1 MKNKLLVSACLMG
14 FQVRYNGSEKAQLAA
29 TLSRWQQAGRLVI
42 HCPELAAGL
51 PTPRLP
57 AEILGGTGGDVLAG
71 RARIVEATAATSPDI
86 ISWPPG
92 WPSAPPGKRAV
103 RQRYSPTAALPAAAS
118 LSMTVPFADG
128 AKRAPAWPPTY
139 SAPTA
144 SRYFPTGK
152 SRSCSPG
159 WHRRSRMMIQ
169 CKRVYDPQE
178 SSDGY
183 RVLVD
188 RLWPRGIKKEALAC
202 DEWCKELTPSAEL
215 RKAFHGEAI
224 DFAHF
229 SQRYRQELDAH
240 RETGLRLAA
249 LAQRQPLTLLYAAKN
264 TEQNHARVLAAWLAA
279 LPVTI

>member
-71 RARIVEATAATSPDI
+71 RARIVESDGRDVTEHYQLAA
-86 ISWPPG
+86 WLAL
-92 WPSAPPGKRAV
+92 SAAREAGCQAALLTDG
-103 RQRYSPTAALPAAAS
+103 SPTCGSQFVYDGSFRGRRKAGAGVAADLLP
-118 LSMTVPFADG
+118 
-128 AKRAPAWPPTY
+128 R
-139 SAPTA
+139 PTA

-188 RLWPRGIKKEALAC
+188 RLWPRGIKKRGA
-202 DEWCKELTPSAEL
+202 
-215 RKAFHGEAI
+215 
-224 DFAHF
+224 
-229 SQRYRQELDAH
+229 
-240 RETGLRLAA
+240 GL
-249 LAQRQPLTLLYAAKN
+249 
-264 TEQNHARVLAAWLAA
+264 
-279 LPVTI
+279 

>member
-51 PTPRLP
+51 PTPRLRRRSSAVP
-57 AEILGGTGGDVLAG
+57 AAMCLPDG
-71 RARIVEATAATSPDI
+71 RGSWKATAATSPNI

-92 WPSAPPGKRAV
+92 WRSAPPGKRAV

-188 RLWPRGIKKEALAC
+188 VSGRGGLKKRRWPVMSGVR
-202 DEWCKELTPSAEL
+202 S
-215 RKAFHGEAI
+215 
-224 DFAHF
+224 
-229 SQRYRQELDAH
+229 
-240 RETGLRLAA
+240 
-249 LAQRQPLTLLYAAKN
+249 
-264 TEQNHARVLAAWLAA
+264 
-279 LPVTI
+279 